1 MRVVITQEPGDSAL
15 SAQMGVPL
23 RVHFLDSTLGYS
35 GLDNMTDL
43 SGVKIG
49 GLIYG
54 TWLDIGRYKHTMPP
68 IINHCNHQA
77 MMKLTYWLES
87 DG

>member
-1 MRVVITQEPGDSAL
+1 
-15 SAQMGVPL
+15 MGVPL

-54 TWLDIGRYKHTMPP
+54 TWLDIGQYRPTASLV
-68 IINHCNHQA
+68 INHCYHQT
-77 MMKLTYWLES
+77 MMKLTHWLK
-87 DG
+87 